1 MGWQIE
7 LAKLLNKGSK
17 VAKVPKVRPEKIG
30 SLGTRFSAWI
40 QGTKLSSWIKAG
52 AAGGVGYTIYHAWGS
67 GISTIAEA
75 TGLPEDTVESILFAC
90 IGVMIAYIAA
100 KLLFP
105 DNGGGTTVVIDG
117 RDPSVR
123 KRSSDST
130 KKGGSQKRRG

>member
-7 LAKLLNKGSK
+7 LAKLLNQGSK
-17 VAKVPKVRPEKIG
+17 AAKAPKVRFEKIG

-75 TGLPEDTVESILFAC
+75 TGLPENTVESILFAC

-105 DNGGGTTVVIDG
+105 DNGGGTTVVVDSG
-117 RDPSVR
+117 SRG
-123 KRSSDST
+123 KSDS
-130 KKGGSQKRRG
+130 GRSGSSSKRRR

>member
-17 VAKVPKVRPEKIG
+17 AAKVSKVRFEKLG
-30 SLGTRFSAWI
+30 SLGARFSTWI

-52 AAGGVGYTIYHAWGS
+52 AAGGIGYTIYHAWGS
-67 GISTIAEA
+67 GISTSAEA
-75 TGLPEDTVESILFAC
+75 TGLPEDTVESVLFAC

-105 DNGGGTTVVIDG
+105 DNGGTTFVVDSGSRG
-117 RDPSVR
+117 RSNSG
-123 KRSSDST
+123 RS
-130 KKGGSQKRRG
+130 GNGSKRRR